1 MRKYLL
7 STSALAGAALL
18 SSTAMADVTI
28 SGYSEWSYSQADHN
42 IAANDGNQQG
52 LDQEVHVKFS
62 NKLDNGMTVGATN
75 EFSTHDGSGD
85 DTFMTL
91 SGGFGTLKFGN
102 TDSVASSTDMNPSDL
117 VQEEAGAS
125 LHDGNTTLSA
135 RSGSAT
141 IGTDTG
147 TGGDNK
153 TKVTYMLPAIGGLT
167 AGISAGTSNTIAGT
181 DDMTAFGARYTLDAG
196 GAAVTLGYA
205 TKTTEGT
212 SVDTDISSVGIK
224 VAMNDFTVMV
234 ANSTKEA
241 SGEDISTQS
250 AGLSYKISDAMTVNF
265 ATVTSEDD
273 IDTGEE
279 YDANHYEAVYTIASG
294 LTAVVN
300 VSDWD
305 YKKGSTS
312 NNTAAVDMNGTTT
325 KLTIKASF

>member
-42 IAANDGNQQG
+42 IAASDGNLMG

-125 LHDGNTTLSA
+125 LHDGNTTLSS
-135 RSGSAT
+135 RTGTAT

-294 LTAVVN
+294 LSAVVN

-312 NNTAAVDMNGTTT
+312 NNTSAVDMNGTTT